1 MDIQLLGPI
10 EASLDGRPVA
20 LGAPQQRAVLAMLAL
35 RVNQTVSAD
44 QLSEGLWGER
54 APATASK
61 MVQLYVSQLRKLL
74 RGSAGEILTRGR
86 GYELRLA
93 VDRVDAAEFE
103 RLVDT
108 AVQAG
113 GVPNG
118 EARAALALWRGSALA
133 DVAHEPFASVEIRR
147 LEELRLQAAE
157 VAIDADLAARR
168 HREVLGELRSLIA
181 DEPLRERLRAQLM
194 LALYR
199 SGRQSEAL
207 AAYRDARSA
216 LVEAIGV
223 EPGPELRHLH
233 EAILRQDPRLDPAG
247 AVDAS
252 GLPAE
257 LAVATPLV
265 GREADLEWL
274 RGHWRRALAGAGRI
288 VLVAGERGIG
298 KTRLV
303 AALAGEV
310 LHGHGA
316 VLYGSAQ
323 ASHEALAAAR
333 SADGPTLL
341 ILDDVTDEAGELHLT
356 GATLAGLEGRA
367 DLVVA
372 TAEHVARAAS
382 LRPAGTLI
390 LKPLD
395 AGGVRALAQHYVGA
409 TDDVNVPVER
419 LLAASGG
426 LPQLLHRAASEWA
439 RMLELRRLA
448 ESVGRI
454 TADRSGLL
462 AAEDDLIGS
471 IVKLQAAGE
480 RTGLDALEAGDAAV
494 CPYKGL
500 ASFQAGDAGY
510 FFGRERLVA
519 ELVARVTGSPFLG
532 IVGPSGSGKSSAL
545 HAGLLAAL
553 AAGVLPGSERW
564 ALAVLRPGEHP
575 VSALEQALAAAPD
588 HGRLVVAVDQFEE
601 AFTTCRDES
610 ECTAFVDALVAC
622 VRNLRRRTLVVVAV
636 RADYYGHC
644 AAYTELS
651 RLLGAGHVLVGPML
665 REELRRSIELPARR
679 AGLQVESELVDALV
693 ADVDGQ
699 PGALPLVSSALLEL
713 WQRRDGRTLRLAD
726 YVQAGGVRG
735 AVARQAEQ
743 AYEQLDPAGR
753 ALARRVLLRLAGE
766 GAGDAVV
773 RRRARL
779 SEFEGDAVAQVL
791 DVLAAARLV
800 TISEGEVEVAHE
812 ALLREW
818 PRLRTWLEENADGRR
833 LHLHLMHAA
842 RGWDSADHDPAELYR
857 GARLASA
864 LDWTDRHAPELDGL
878 ERAFVAAS
886 RAEAELEGERQRR
899 VNRRLRVL
907 LAGVGALL
915 ALAVVAGVVAVSQ
928 RGQAREAT
936 VTADAQRLGAEGRNR
951 ERLDQALLMARAGV
965 ALDDSTTTRGNLLW
979 ALMRDPSALGELP
992 GDGLELWTSAVSP
1005 DGRLVVHGGGSA
1017 IVTFVDAAS
1026 RRPVGRPYRLR
1037 GGSIQSLDFSPDGT
1051 TVAVAGHEFPTS
1063 TSSGLV
1069 DLVDTRTHKRR
1080 ARIVL
1085 PRLPDRVQSLGLN
1098 VQYLP
1103 DGHDVIVEQTRGSEV
1118 DGPPSLLRRYDGET
1132 GATEGP
1138 PRRVGRHSSF
1148 GMWATADR
1156 QRLFMTSAED
1166 DQTTM
1171 IEAES
1176 LRVLQ
1181 RWPAGDVTG
1190 AVSADGSAFALGS
1203 GAGDVR
1209 LLDLRS
1215 GHVRRFARRHE
1226 GSVGAMRFTPD
1237 GRTLVT
1243 SGSNG
1248 VLNVWDVAHGEI
1260 RGRLTGHAKGEVDA
1274 LQVSPDGRTLYSGG
1288 HDERAFAWDLTGDRS
1303 LVRPFAVARPFLPND
1318 GDPLPRGLALSPD
1331 GRTLALGHSDG
1342 KVDLL
1347 DARTLRRRRRLQ
1359 ALRGFVGAIAY
1370 SHDGRLLAVAGRRG
1384 QVTLWDARTL
1394 RPVGT
1399 LSGLR
1404 TTVQTLAF
1412 SPDDRRLAVAEL
1424 GIEAVPGQTW
1434 SSTGASVRV
1443 WDVRS
1448 RAPTTVHFETPSP
1461 SLAFSPDGSLLAAAA
1476 NSGGPTEVRD
1486 ARSGRLI
1493 ATLPTPDNGRSVA
1506 FSPDGALLAT
1516 GHYDGTGQLWSTR
1529 SWKPVG
1535 RPLEGHNKRRFLWME
1550 FTPDG
1555 TMLAS
1560 AGQDGAL
1567 ALWDVKTQNPI
1578 GPSLPVE
1585 PDSYLAADLSPDG
1598 SRLFAASSSRRAARW
1613 DVAPEAWKRH
1623 ACRVAGRELTRQEWT
1638 DALPAQPYRTVCRPG

>member
-1 MDIQLLGPI
+1 
-10 EASLDGRPVA
+10 
-20 LGAPQQRAVLAMLAL
+20 MLAL

-44 QLSEGLWGER
+44 QLSDGLWGER
-54 APATASK
+54 APATAPK

-74 RGSAGEILTRGR
+74 RGSVGEILTRGR

-93 VDRVDAAEFE
+93 VDRVDAARFE
-103 RLVDT
+103 RLVDA
-108 AVQAG
+108 AVQAD

-118 EARAALALWRGSALA
+118 EARAALALWCGGPLA
-133 DVAHEPFASVEIRR
+133 DVADEPFASAEIRR
-147 LEELRLQAAE
+147 LEELRLQVAE

-181 DEPLRERLRAQLM
+181 DEPLRERLRAQHM

-207 AAYRDARSA
+207 AAYRDARTA
-216 LVEAIGV
+216 LVEAMGV

-233 EAILRQDPRLDPAG
+233 EAILRQDPRLEPTG
-247 AVDAS
+247 AVDAL
-252 GLPAE
+252 GLPPE
-257 LAVATPLV
+257 LAAATPLV

-274 RGHWRRALAGAGRI
+274 RGHWRRALAGAGRL

-303 AALAGEV
+303 AELAVAV
-310 LHGHGA
+310 LQEHGA

-323 ASHEALAAAR
+323 APHEALAAAR
-333 SADGPTLL
+333 SAEGPTLL
-341 ILDDVTDEAGELHLT
+341 ILDDVTDAACELDLA

-367 DLVVA
+367 ALVVA
-372 TAEHVARAAS
+372 TAEHVAPAAA
-382 LRPAGTLI
+382 LRPAATLI

-395 AGGVRALAQHYVGA
+395 ADGVRALAHLYAGA
-409 TDDVNVPVER
+409 TEDVDVPVER

-426 LPQLLHRAASEWA
+426 LPQLLHGATSEWA
-439 RMLELRRLA
+439 RMLEMRRLA
-448 ESVGRI
+448 HSVGRI
-454 TADRSGLL
+454 TGDRSELR
-462 AAEDDLIGS
+462 AAEDDLVGS
-471 IVKLQAAGE
+471 IVKLQAARE
-480 RTGLDALEAGDAAV
+480 RTEVSVLEAGSAAV

-500 ASFQAGDAGY
+500 AAFEAGDAGF
-510 FFGRERLVA
+510 FFGRERFVA
-519 ELVARVTGSPFLG
+519 ELVARVTGTPFLG

-575 VSALEQALAAAPD
+575 LRALEQSLTAAPD

-601 AFTTCRDES
+601 TFTTCRDES
-610 ECTAFVDALVAC
+610 ERAAFVDALVAS
-622 VRNLRRRTLVVVAV
+622 VRDERRLTLVVVAV

-644 AAYTELS
+644 AAYPELS

-665 REELRRSIELPARR
+665 PEELRRAIELPARR
-679 AGLQVESELVDALV
+679 AGLRVEGELVDALV
-693 ADVDGQ
+693 ADVEGQ

-713 WQRRDGRTLRLAD
+713 WQLRDGRTLRRSN
-726 YVQAGGVRG
+726 YEQAGGVRG

-743 AYEQLDPAGR
+743 AYEPLDPAGR

-766 GAGDAVV
+766 GEGDAVV

-779 SEFEGDAVAQVL
+779 SEFEDDAVAQVL
-791 DVLAAARLV
+791 EVLAAARLI

-818 PRLRTWLEENADGRR
+818 PRLRTWLEEDADGRR

-842 RGWDSADHDPAELYR
+842 RDWDSADRDPAELYR

-864 LDWTDRHAPELDGL
+864 LDWTDRHAPELDGR

-899 VNRRLRVL
+899 ANRRLRLL
-907 LAGVGALL
+907 LAGVGTLL
-915 ALAVVAGVVAVSQ
+915 ALALLAGVVAVSQ
-928 RGQAREAT
+928 RDQAREAT
-936 VTADAQRLGAEGRNR
+936 VTADAQRLGADALNR
-951 ERLDQALLMARAGV
+951 ERLDQALLLARAGV
-965 ALDDSTTTRGNLLW
+965 ALDDTTTTRGNLLSV
-979 ALMRDPSALGELP
+979 LMRDPSALGELP
-992 GDGLELWTSAVSP
+992 GDGLELWTSAGSP
-1005 DGRLVVHGGGSA
+1005 DGRLLAHGGGSG

-1026 RRPVGRPYRLR
+1026 RLPVGEPYRLPD
-1037 GGSIQSLDFSPDGT
+1037 GSNIQTLDFSPDGRT
-1051 TVAVAGHEFPTS
+1051 LAVAGHEPPTQ

-1069 DLVDTRTHKRR
+1069 DLVDTRTHVRR

-1085 PRLPDRVQSLGLN
+1085 PPFPYRVQHVGLN
-1098 VQYLP
+1098 VLHLP
-1103 DGHDVIVEQTRGSEV
+1103 GSRDVIVEQIPGSEV
-1118 DGPPSLLRRYDGET
+1118 DGPPSLLHRFDGDT
-1132 GATEGP
+1132 GASEGP
-1138 PRRVGRHSSF
+1138 PLRVGRHSSL
-1148 GMWATADR
+1148 GMSATADR
-1156 QRLFMTSAED
+1156 ERLFMTSAED

-1171 IEAES
+1171 IDADS

-1181 RWPAGDVTG
+1181 QWPAGDG
-1190 AVSADGSAFALGS
+1190 AGTVSPDGSAFALGS
-1203 GAGDVR
+1203 KKGDIR

-1215 GHVRRFARRHE
+1215 GGVRRFAGRHE
-1226 GSVGAMRFTPD
+1226 GFVNALRFTPD

-1243 SGSNG
+1243 SGSDG
-1248 VLNVWDVAHGEI
+1248 VLNVWDVAHGKI
-1260 RGRLTGHAKGEVDA
+1260 RETLTGHAKGEVYG
-1274 LQVSPDGRTLYSGG
+1274 LHISPDGRTFYSAG

-1303 LVRPFAVARPFLPND
+1303 LVRPFAVARPFLPDD
-1318 GDPLPRGLALSPD
+1318 GDTLPRGLALSSD
-1331 GRTLALGHSDG
+1331 GRTLALGNSDG
-1342 KVDLL
+1342 SVDFL
-1347 DARTLRRRRRLQ
+1347 DAQTLRRRRSLQ

-1370 SHDGRLLAVAGRRG
+1370 SHDGHLLAVAGQRG

-1394 RPVGT
+1394 RPAGK

-1404 TTVQTLAF
+1404 TTVQALVF
-1412 SPDDRRLAVAEL
+1412 SPDDRRLAVAEM
-1424 GIEAVPGQTW
+1424 GTETVSGDP
-1434 SSTGASVRV
+1434 SSTIGAGVRV
-1443 WDVRS
+1443 WDVR
-1448 RAPTTVHFETPSP
+1448 RRTPTSVRFETVSP

-1476 NSGGPTEVRD
+1476 IWRPTEVRD
-1486 ARSGRLI
+1486 ARSGRLV
-1493 ATLPTPDNGRSVA
+1493 ATLPTPDFGRSVA
-1506 FSPDGALLAT
+1506 FSPGGALLAT
-1516 GHYDGTGQLWSTR
+1516 GHYDGTGQFWSTK

-1535 RPLEGHNKRRFLWME
+1535 RPLEGHNERRFFWME

-1555 TMLAS
+1555 AMLAS

-1567 ALWDVKTQNPI
+1567 ALWDVETQNPI

-1585 PDSYLAADLSPDG
+1585 PDSYMAADLSPDG
-1598 SRLFAASSSRRAARW
+1598 SRLFAASLSRRAVRW
-1613 DVAPEAWKRH
+1613 DVAPKVWKRH
-1623 ACRVAGRELTRQEWT
+1623 ACRVAGRELTRQEWA
-1638 DALPAQPYRTVCRPG
+1638 DALPDRPYRTVCQPG